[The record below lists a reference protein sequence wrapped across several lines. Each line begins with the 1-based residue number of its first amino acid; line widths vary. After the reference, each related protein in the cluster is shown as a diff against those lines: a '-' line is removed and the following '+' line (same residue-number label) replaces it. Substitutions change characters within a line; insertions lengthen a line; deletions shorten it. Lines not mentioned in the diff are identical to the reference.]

1 MSIGM
6 YLLLMV
12 IVGLVVMI
20 ATIGKRT
27 YAQVALV
34 QKAAEELFEALTSR
48 YTTLLNLLGSFKK
61 YVDPS
66 YTKLQEL
73 IDLISD
79 VLNTPYTKEDILKA
93 SENENSINKK
103 LEDVK
108 YEIEKY
114 PNLYEDIEIQ
124 DLISEVINKESAVGE
139 ALNKYNLL
147 FQQTEIFLS
156 LFPISVI
163 KSIVFIKWNYYPFV
177 VNKVEEFGDNYI
189 DEDEI

>member
-1 MSIGM
+1 M

-93 SENENSINKK
+93 SENENSINKR

-163 KSIVFIKWNYYPFV
+163 KSVVFIKWNYYPFV